1 MSEEL
6 PGGRRLAGL
15 LPRRA
20 VGLGQG
26 NSGCAVREVPRG
38 GCSLPRGVWLG
49 APPAL
54 AAPPGG
60 RQRCWGPR
68 WVLGPIQ
75 FSPRCRSGALRA
87 GCPRPWPDA
96 RAPQTVPGAVSR
108 VGRLHAQPCPLPAE
122 PCRAAM
128 GSCAAGTGAK
138 GSPSSSPGPRAP
150 GFTGRGGKG
159 AVGWRSQGSGAK
171 GRLLVPPKAVGW
183 WYPGVQGGGPFAA
196 ELGDGAG
203 SGRCRGAAA
212 ASRCGASASQ
222 RRLVI
227 NWQEQGVSAR
237 RLGCED
243 YRGRDFNRAR
253 IRSQRSLS

>member
-1 MSEEL
+1 MQFSPQGHFFNNKLSL
-6 PGGRRLAGL
+6 PPPQHLPFTPHQRWNMKGRRHRAEQGW
-15 LPRRA
+15 LPQHLDVGGVARRPA
-20 VGLGQG
+20 ACWAPASPGCGLGRG
-26 NSGCAVREVPRG
+26 NSGCAAREVPRG

-60 RQRCWGPR
+60 RQRCRGPQ

-87 GCPRPWPDA
+87 GCPGPWPDA

-122 PCRAAM
+122 PCRVAM

-150 GFTGRGGKG
+150 GFTGKGGKG

-171 GRLLVPPKAVGW
+171 GRLLVPPKAAGW
-183 WYPGVQGGGPFAA
+183 WHPGVQGGS
-196 ELGDGAG
+196 LCCRAG
-203 SGRCRGAAA
+203 
-212 ASRCGASASQ
+212 
-222 RRLVI
+222 
-227 NWQEQGVSAR
+227 
-237 RLGCED
+237 
-243 YRGRDFNRAR
+243 
-253 IRSQRSLS
+253 